1 MNFKSSEMRG
11 AVVERSKNLRVEP
24 ALDEV
29 DRLIVEELQLN
40 GRMTNAELAERVGIA
55 ASTCVARVRSLVS
68 RRVITGFTAQVDPGV
83 IGMTLQVLVSVSIRS
98 GARQRISEFM
108 EEIRGLPEVMQ
119 LFFLGGVEDF
129 IIHLAA
135 RDSDHVRDFVMEH
148 LSAHPAVSS
157 TRTSIVFSHHQNP
170 VRIAG

>member
-1 MNFKSSEMRG
+1 ME
-11 AVVERSKNLRVEP
+11 ESKNLREAVVID
-24 ALDEV
+24 AV
-29 DRLIVEELQLN
+29 DRQIIEQLQLN

-55 ASTCVARVRSLVS
+55 PSTCVARVRSLVS
-68 RRVITGFTAQVDPGV
+68 RGIITGFTASVNPAV
-83 IGMTLQVLVSVSIRS
+83 MGMTLQVLVSVTIRS
-98 GARQRISEFM
+98 GARQRISEFS
-108 EEIRGLPEVMQ
+108 EELRALPEVLQ

-170 VRIAG
+170 VA

>member
-1 MNFKSSEMRG
+1 MQIPDSDWSAM
-11 AVVERSKNLRVEP
+11 ERPKNLRGETP
-24 ALDEV
+24 LDEV
-29 DRLIVEELQLN
+29 DRRILAELQRD
-40 GRMTNAELAERVGIA
+40 GRMTNAELADRVGIA

-68 RRVITGFTAQVDPGV
+68 RNVITGFSARVDPSITGV
-83 IGMTLQVLVSVSIRS
+83 TLQVLVSVTIRS
-98 GARQRISEFM
+98 GARQRIAEFSE
-108 EEIRGLPEVMQ
+108 ELRGLPEVLQ

-170 VRIAG
+170 VRIPA

>member
-1 MNFKSSEMRG
+1 MDQSN
-11 AVVERSKNLRVEP
+11 NLREP
-24 ALDEV
+24 ATLDDV
-29 DRLIVEELQLN
+29 DRQIIGQLQLN

-55 ASTCVARVRSLVS
+55 PSTCVARVRSLVS
-68 RRVITGFTAQVDPGV
+68 RKIITGFTAAVNPAV
-83 IGMTLQVLVSVSIRS
+83 MGMTLQVLVSVTIRS
-98 GARQRISEFM
+98 GARQRIAEFSD
-108 EEIRGLPEVMQ
+108 ELRALPEVLQ

-157 TRTSIVFSHHQNP
+157 TRTSIMFSHHQNP
-170 VRIAG
+170 VRVTI

>member
-1 MNFKSSEMRG
+1 MSDG
-11 AVVERSKNLRVEP
+11 SKNLRPE
-24 ALDEV
+24 ADLDDV
-29 DRLIVEELQLN
+29 DRKIVEELQAN
-40 GRMTNAELAERVGIA
+40 GRITNAELAERVGVA
-55 ASTCVARVRSLVS
+55 ASTCIARVRSLVA
-68 RRVITGFTAQVDPGV
+68 RRIITGFTASVDPRAMGL
-83 IGMTLQVLVSVSIRS
+83 GLEVLVSS
-98 GARQRISEFM
+98 GARQRIAEMSDEL
-108 EEIRGLPEVMQ
+108 RALPEVMQ

-170 VRIAG
+170 VRVEL

>member
-1 MNFKSSEMRG
+1 MPDG
-11 AVVERSKNLRVEP
+11 SKNLRP
-24 ALDEV
+24 DMDLDEV
-29 DRLIVEELQLN
+29 DRKIVDELQSN
-40 GRMTNAELAERVGIA
+40 GRITNAELAERVGVA
-55 ASTCVARVRSLVS
+55 ASTCIARVRSLVT
-68 RRVITGFTAQVDPGV
+68 RRIITGFTASVDPRAMGL
-83 IGMTLQVLVSVSIRS
+83 GLQVLISVTVRS
-98 GARQRISEFM
+98 GARQRISEM
-108 EEIRGLPEVMQ
+108 SDSLRALPEVMQ

-170 VRIAG
+170 VRSA

>member
-1 MNFKSSEMRG
+1 ME
-11 AVVERSKNLRVEP
+11 ESKNLREAVVID
-24 ALDEV
+24 AV
-29 DRLIVEELQLN
+29 DRQIIEQLQLN

-55 ASTCVARVRSLVS
+55 PSTCVARVRSLVS
-68 RRVITGFTAQVDPGV
+68 RGIITGFTASVDPAV
-83 IGMTLQVLVSVSIRS
+83 MGMTLQVLVSVTIRS
-98 GARQRISEFM
+98 GARQRISEFS
-108 EEIRGLPEVMQ
+108 EELRALPEVLQ
-119 LFFLGGVEDF
+119 LFFLGGAEDF

-170 VRIAG
+170 VA

>member
-1 MNFKSSEMRG
+1 M
-11 AVVERSKNLRVEP
+11 ERSKNLRVEP
-24 ALDEV
+24 PLDEI

-55 ASTCVARVRSLVS
+55 ASTCVARVRSLVA
-68 RRVITGFTAQVDPGV
+68 RRVITGFTAQVDPSV
-83 IGMTLQVLVSVSIRS
+83 IGMGLQVLISVSIRS
-98 GARQRISEFM
+98 GARQRITEFSD
-108 EEIRGLPEVMQ
+108 ELRALPEVMQ

-135 RDSDHVRDFVMEH
+135 RDSDHVRDFVTDH

-170 VRIAG
+170 VRISR

>member
-1 MNFKSSEMRG
+1 ME
-11 AVVERSKNLRVEP
+11 ESKNLREAVVID
-24 ALDEV
+24 AV
-29 DRLIVEELQLN
+29 DRQIIEQLQLN

-55 ASTCVARVRSLVS
+55 PSTCVARVRSLVS
-68 RRVITGFTAQVDPGV
+68 RGIITGFTASVDPAV
-83 IGMTLQVLVSVSIRS
+83 MGMTLQVLVSVTIRS
-98 GARQRISEFM
+98 GARQRISEFS
-108 EEIRGLPEVMQ
+108 EELRALPEVLQ

>member
-1 MNFKSSEMRG
+1 MRG

-24 ALDEV
+24 VLDEV

>member
-1 MNFKSSEMRG
+1 ME
-11 AVVERSKNLRVEP
+11 ESKNLREP
-24 ALDEV
+24 AVLDTV
-29 DRLIVEELQLN
+29 DRQIIEQLQLN

-68 RRVITGFTAQVDPGV
+68 RGIITGFTATVDPAV
-83 IGMTLQVLVSVSIRS
+83 MGMTLQVLVSVTIRS
-98 GARQRISEFM
+98 GARQRISEFSD
-108 EEIRGLPEVMQ
+108 ELRALPEVLQ

-135 RDSDHVRDFVMEH
+135 RDADHVRDFVMEH

-157 TRTSIVFSHHQNP
+157 TRTSIVFSHHLNP
-170 VRIAG
+170 IRSE

>member
-1 MNFKSSEMRG
+1 MEESNNLRE
-11 AVVERSKNLRVEP
+11 AVVID
-24 ALDEV
+24 AV
-29 DRLIVEELQLN
+29 DRQIIEQLQLN

-55 ASTCVARVRSLVS
+55 PSTCVARVRSLVS
-68 RRVITGFTAQVDPGV
+68 RGIITGFTASVDPAV
-83 IGMTLQVLVSVSIRS
+83 MGMTLQVLVSVTIRS
-98 GARQRISEFM
+98 GARQRISEFS
-108 EEIRGLPEVMQ
+108 EELRALPEVLQ

-170 VRIAG
+170 VA

>member
-1 MNFKSSEMRG
+1 ME
-11 AVVERSKNLRVEP
+11 ESKNLREAVVID
-24 ALDEV
+24 AV
-29 DRLIVEELQLN
+29 DRQIIEQLQLN

-55 ASTCVARVRSLVS
+55 PSTCVARVRSLVS
-68 RRVITGFTAQVDPGV
+68 RGIITGFTASVDPAV
-83 IGMTLQVLVSVSIRS
+83 MGMTLQVLVSVTIRS
-98 GARQRISEFM
+98 GARQRISEFS
-108 EEIRGLPEVMQ
+108 EELRALPEVLQ

-129 IIHLAA
+129 IIHRAA

-170 VRIAG
+170 VA